1 MRLIHTRQF
10 NAVHQANVRT
20 RSGPLMVWGI
30 PNDVGHPRLG
40 LAVSRRVGSAVT
52 RNRIKR
58 SIREAFRHLQIEA
71 SNDYDLVVSVSPHRK
86 ASQADYVRALLKA
99 IEAIDRSW
107 SKRNNNE

>member
-10 NAVHQANVRT
+10 NAVQRANMRI

-99 IEAIDRSW
+99 VEAIDRSW
-107 SKRNNNE
+107 SKRSNNQ